1 MRWQLRKNNNP
12 EIKQR
17 GKNTWE
23 NERDKQLWIPGSKR
37 LPVDNF
43 FLSPL
48 FPGIIKLQLDEEKMR
63 ERKERDGIRRWV
75 MPDTNEVVV
84 LSEARRGS
92 FGLAMVV

>member
-23 NERDKQLWIPGSKR
+23 NERDKQLWIPGFKK

-43 FLSPL
+43 FFCLPCFQES
-48 FPGIIKLQLDEEKMR
+48 
-63 ERKERDGIRRWV
+63 
-75 MPDTNEVVV
+75 
-84 LSEARRGS
+84 
-92 FGLAMVV
+92 

>member
-12 EIKQR
+12 EIKQC